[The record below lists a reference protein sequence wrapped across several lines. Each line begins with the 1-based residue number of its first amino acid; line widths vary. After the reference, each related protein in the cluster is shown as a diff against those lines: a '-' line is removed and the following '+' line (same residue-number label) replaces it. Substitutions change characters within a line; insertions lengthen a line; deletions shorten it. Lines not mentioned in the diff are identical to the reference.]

1 LELIILPLAGAL
13 ISWLGK
19 SLNRQVSFLFSI
31 ATLALNLYWLS
42 VFIPD
47 GTLQFE
53 QNVPWMNEGIRVH
66 TGIDG
71 MGMLLLLLAN
81 LLTPIILLSRW
92 SMNQEQ
98 NRLMLPLILLMQS
111 ALNGVFTSMNG
122 LLFYV
127 FWELALIPIYFISAK
142 WGSDNRIR
150 ITLKFFLYTFFGSV
164 FMLASLLFLYWKTPG
179 THSFEW
185 ASLVAVEL
193 TEAEAWWVGAG
204 LLIAFLIKIPVFPFH
219 TWQADTYTA
228 APAAGSMLLSGI
240 MLKMGFFGLFR
251 WYLPLVPEVIQ
262 SQMSWVGLLA
272 VVGVIYGGFIALR
285 QNDLK
290 RLVAYSSFSHV
301 GLIAAGIATLTING
315 FQGAA
320 IQMFNHGINIVALF
334 FAISIIEQRMGS
346 RSMTQLRGLAAS
358 SRVFAILFMVAVLG
372 TVAVPLTNGF
382 PGELLL
388 LQAVFA
394 SNAVYGI
401 LAGLTI
407 ILCAAYMLRMYQ
419 FSMFGDAAEHQP
431 AFQALVPSEW
441 LGMGILA
448 SLILVFGIFP
458 QPILDLTHA
467 SMTQLLEI
475 IQERI
480 ALR

>member
-1 LELIILPLAGAL
+1 LLT
-13 ISWLGK
+13 WLGK
-19 SLNRQVSFLFSI
+19 GLNRQVSLLFSL

-42 VFIPD
+42 IFIPD

-53 QNVPWMNEGIRVH
+53 HNVPWMNEGIRFH
-66 TGIDG
+66 TAIDG
-71 MGMLLLLLAN
+71 IGMLLLLLAN
-81 LLTPIILLSRW
+81 LLTPVILLSRW
-92 SMNQEQ
+92 TMSQDQ
-98 NRLMLPLILLMQS
+98 NKLLLPLILLMQA

-127 FWELALIPIYFISAK
+127 FWELALIPIYFICAK
-142 WGSDNRIR
+142 WGESNRIR
-150 ITLKFFLYTFFGSV
+150 VTLKFFIYTFFGSV

-193 TEAEAWWVGAG
+193 SEAEAWWVGAG

-219 TWQADTYTA
+219 TWQADTYTT

-240 MLKMGFFGLFR
+240 MLKMGFFGMFR
-251 WYLPLVPEVIQ
+251 WYLPLVPEALQ
-262 SQMSWVGLLA
+262 SQMTWVSILA

-334 FAISIIEQRMGS
+334 FAISIIEQRIGL
-346 RSMTQLRGLAAS
+346 RSMTQLRGLASS
-358 SRVFAILFMVAVLG
+358 SRVFAILFMIAVLG

-388 LQAVFA
+388 LQAIFA

-419 FSMFGDAAEHQP
+419 FSMFGEAAEQQP
-431 AFQALVPSEW
+431 AFPALAPSEW
-441 LGMGILA
+441 LGMGLLA
-448 SLILVFGIFP
+448 ALVLVFGIFP

-467 SMTQLLEI
+467 SMTHMLEI